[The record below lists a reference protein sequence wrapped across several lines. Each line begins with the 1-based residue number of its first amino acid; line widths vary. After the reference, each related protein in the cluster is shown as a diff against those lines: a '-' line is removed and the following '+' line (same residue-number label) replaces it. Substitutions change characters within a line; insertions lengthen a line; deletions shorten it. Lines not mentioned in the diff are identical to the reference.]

1 VQDSGFV
8 EWRCT
13 THRDVRPVPH
23 SAGVGGDFAEAAAI
37 PDSFPHYGLK
47 VIVLCVLMEPFAYF
61 QISYTA
67 EPGSP
72 FLSQSIGPHAPS

>member
-1 VQDSGFV
+1 MQDATLV
-8 EWRCT
+8 KWRGPAD
-13 THRDVRPVPH
+13 RDVWSVAH

-47 VIVLCVLMEPFAYF
+47 VIVLWVLMAPFAYL

>member
-1 VQDSGFV
+1 MQDSALV
-8 EWRCT
+8 KRRSAT
-13 THRDVRPVPH
+13 YRDVGAMPH
-23 SAGVGGDFAEAAAI
+23 GAGIGGDFAEAAAI
-37 PDSFPHYGLK
+37 LDSFPHYGLK